1 MKKVW
6 RKIRNAIYDSCDLME
21 LVMALVMVIA
31 IVVAVVSLWGPFV
44 EFIDGRFEHDAF
56 LTFVGYIFN
65 ILIGIEFLKMLSH
78 PSADTVLEVLI
89 FLVARHMVIEDTT
102 VIENLL
108 SIVSIGTLFAIKKYL
123 NLPTSKD
130 STDIFVTE
138 YDWDKL
144 QEKRKKR
151 AERTE
156 QMVKEKTEKLQWKMD
171 LFKEDSNGESG
182 KESAGE

>member
-1 MKKVW
+1 MRKVW
-6 RKIRNAIYDSCDLME
+6 RRIRNFIYDSCDFLE
-21 LVMALVMVIA
+21 LVMALIMVVA
-31 IVVAVVSLWGPFV
+31 IVVAVASLWGPFL
-44 EFIDGRFEHDAF
+44 EFVNGRFESGAF

-89 FLVARHMVIEDTT
+89 FLVARHMVIEDTS

-108 SIVSIGTLFAIKKYL
+108 SIVSIGALFAIKKYL

-138 YDWDKL
+138 YDGDKV
-144 QEKRKKR
+144 QEKRRKR
-151 AERTE
+151 EE
-156 QMVKEKTEKLQWKMD
+156 P
-171 LFKEDSNGESG
+171 
-182 KESAGE
+182 